1 MMKVETFVVESE
13 GLNLRGVIHLPEK
26 QPAPC
31 VVCSHG
37 LFSSKDSPKLIAIT
51 EYLAGEGFV
60 AIRYDHRGC
69 NESEGN
75 LEDTTVSG
83 RLKDLESVI
92 RFSRE
97 HPACIGR
104 IGLLGSSMGGY
115 ISLFTAARNPDMKP
129 LVVWAT
135 PHKLRGKKK
144 DFKEEGYPLLKDAFY
159 EDLKQYDLEAVLSK
173 ISHCLVLHG
182 QDDELVPLWHANKN
196 YENLAEP
203 KKLEIFPGG
212 DHRFTDE
219 SHRSRAIEL
228 SAQWF
233 KTYMNLIG

>member
-1 MMKVETFVVESE
+1 MMKEERFVVESE
-13 GLNLRGVIHLPEK
+13 GLSLRGVIHLPEK

-37 LFSSKDSPKLIAIT
+37 LFSSKDSPKFVAIT

-75 LEDTTVSG
+75 IEDTTVSR

-92 RFSRE
+92 QFAKHLPR
-97 HPACIGR
+97 INGK

-144 DFKEEGYPLLKDAFY
+144 DFKEEGSPPLKDAFY
-159 EDLKQYDLEAVLSK
+159 EDLKQYDMEAVLSK
-173 ISHCLVLHG
+173 ISLCLVLHG

-219 SHRSRAIEL
+219 SHRSKAIEL
-228 SAQWF
+228 SGEWF
-233 KTYMNLIG
+233 EKYM